1 MTLGCLN
8 KKILKAHE
16 IKDVPLLGHLYLMAG
31 KFFVD
36 KGDIDHGCFLLT
48 AAYVFCLEAGLAEAE
63 DARAILRNYGRE
75 E

>member
-1 MTLGCLN
+1 MTLECLN

-16 IKDVPLLGHLYLMAG
+16 IKDVPLLGHLYLRAG
-31 KFFVD
+31 KLFVD

-48 AAYVFCLEAGLAEAE
+48 AAYVFCLEAGLSEAE
-63 DARAILRNYGRE
+63 DARAILRNHGRE

>member
-1 MTLGCLN
+1 MTLESLN

-16 IKDVPLLGHLYLMAG
+16 IKDISSLGHLYLRAG
-31 KFFVD
+31 KLFIN

-63 DARAILRNYGRE
+63 DARTILRNYGRE

>member
-16 IKDVPLLGHLYLMAG
+16 IKDISSLGHLYLRAG
-31 KFFVD
+31 KLFVN

-63 DARAILRNYGRE
+63 DARTILRNHGRE

>member
-1 MTLGCLN
+1 MTLEFLN

-16 IKDVPLLGHLYLMAG
+16 IKDVPLLGHLYLRAG
-31 KFFVD
+31 KLFVD

>member
-1 MTLGCLN
+1 MTLECLN

-16 IKDVPLLGHLYLMAG
+16 IKDVSSLGHLYLTTG
-31 KFFVD
+31 KLIVD

-48 AAYVFCLEAGLAEAE
+48 AAYVFCLEAGLSEAE
-63 DARAILRNYGRE
+63 DARAILRNHGRE